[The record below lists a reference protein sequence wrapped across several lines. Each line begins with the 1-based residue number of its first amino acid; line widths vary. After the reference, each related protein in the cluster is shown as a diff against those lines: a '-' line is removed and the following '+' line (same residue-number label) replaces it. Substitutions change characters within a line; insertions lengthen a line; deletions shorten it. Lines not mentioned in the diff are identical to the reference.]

1 MYKRI
6 IVICLTLA
14 IAAATLAC
22 GETEQTTNETDS
34 QSTTAATD
42 SFYDSLDEDYD
53 GYEFTIFN
61 AATQFNCYIRLDF
74 EEQTGET
81 LDDAVYERNSLIE
94 DKLNCVITEYQ
105 FDGGTDWGTMQQNTC
120 SHITQMVMAGDCDYD
135 AAYLPVSF
143 QPGVV
148 TGGYLTD
155 LYPIPELQYGEEW
168 WDNVINDSLTING
181 KLYTASSPLHF
192 MSLDLAWVLLFNQ
205 DKMDELAMEYPY
217 DLVREGKWT
226 LDKFNEYITG
236 VANLNGDS
244 SFTWDPDGSAVY
256 GIAEHTDSPTAFIYS
271 AGNQLLE
278 RDGDTFKFVGDTE
291 RMYNT
296 VDKLR
301 SLFNVSSGNAYQSNA
316 AMETQSGYLYA
327 FSVDRA
333 LFITCELKATLEL
346 RDMNSTFGLLPLPK
360 YDESQPDYITSVNH
374 ITAFLTIPVTQPDM
388 SRAGTILNALTYESW
403 KSVLP
408 IYYDVSVS
416 QKGLRNDDSIEM
428 LDIVRSNR
436 GVQFSEVFGIT
447 TELSTSI
454 QTVVNSNQDTI
465 ASTIAAGIPKVE
477 ENLANVLEAFE

>member
-1 MYKRI
+1 MYKRSI
-6 IVICLTLA
+6 AICLLFA

-22 GETEQTTNETDS
+22 GETEQTTNETDA
-34 QSTTAATD
+34 QSTTAVVD
-42 SFYDSLDEDYD
+42 SFYDNLDEDYD

-155 LYPIPELQYGEEW
+155 LYTIPELQFGEEW

-205 DKMDELAMEYPY
+205 DMMDELAMEYPY

-244 SFTWDPDGSAVY
+244 SFTWDSNGSAVY
-256 GIAEHTDSPTAFIYS
+256 GIAEHTGSPTAFIYS

-278 RDGDTFKFVGDTE
+278 RDGESFKFVGNTE

>member
-1 MYKRI
+1 MYKRSI
-6 IVICLTLA
+6 AICLLFA

-22 GETEQTTNETDS
+22 GETEQTTNETDA
-34 QSTTAATD
+34 QSTTAVVD
-42 SFYDSLDEDYD
+42 SFYDNLDEDYD

-94 DKLNCVITEYQ
+94 DKLNCTITEFQ
-105 FDGGTDWGTMQQNTC
+105 FEGDTGWGTQQQSLCT
-120 SHITQMVMAGDCDYD
+120 HITQMVMAGDCDYD

-155 LYPIPELQYGEEW
+155 LYTIPELQFGEEW

-205 DKMDELAMEYPY
+205 DMMDELGLEYPY

-244 SFTWDPDGSAVY
+244 SFTWDSNGSAVY
-256 GIAEHTDSPTAFIYS
+256 GIAEHTGSPTAFIYS

-278 RDGDTFKFVGDTE
+278 RDGESFKFVGNTE

>member
-1 MYKRI
+1 
-6 IVICLTLA
+6 
-14 IAAATLAC
+14 
-22 GETEQTTNETDS
+22 
-34 QSTTAATD
+34 
-42 SFYDSLDEDYD
+42 
-53 GYEFTIFN
+53 
-61 AATQFNCYIRLDF
+61 
-74 EEQTGET
+74 
-81 LDDAVYERNSLIE
+81 
-94 DKLNCVITEYQ
+94 
-105 FDGGTDWGTMQQNTC
+105 
-120 SHITQMVMAGDCDYD
+120 MVMAGDCDYD

-155 LYPIPELQYGEEW
+155 LYTIPELQFGEEW

-205 DKMDELAMEYPY
+205 DMMDELGLEYPY

-244 SFTWDPDGSAVY
+244 SFTWDSNGSAVY
-256 GIAEHTDSPTAFIYS
+256 GIAEHTGSPTAFIYS

-278 RDGDTFKFVGDTE
+278 RDGESFKFVGNTE

-403 KSVLP
+403 NRCCRFTTMCQFRRKDCATTTQSKCSTSSARIAACSSPRYSESRPSSARQFKRSLTR
-408 IYYDVSVS
+408 IRTQSRRQSTQAYRRSRKTLKRYWKRSNNIFVSV
-416 QKGLRNDDSIEM
+416 
-428 LDIVRSNR
+428 
-436 GVQFSEVFGIT
+436 
-447 TELSTSI
+447 
-454 QTVVNSNQDTI
+454 
-465 ASTIAAGIPKVE
+465 
-477 ENLANVLEAFE
+477 

>member
-1 MYKRI
+1 MYKRSI
-6 IVICLTLA
+6 AICLLFA

-22 GETEQTTNETDS
+22 GETEQTTNETDA
-34 QSTTAATD
+34 QSTTAVVD
-42 SFYDSLDEDYD
+42 SFYDNLDEDYD

-143 QPGVV
+143 QPATV
-148 TGGYLTD
+148 TDGYLAD
-155 LYPIPELQYGEEW
+155 LYTIPELQFGEEW

-205 DKMDELAMEYPY
+205 DMMDELGLEYPY
-217 DLVREGKWT
+217 DIVREGKWT

-244 SFTWDPDGSAVY
+244 SFTWDSNGSAVY
-256 GIAEHTDSPTAFIYS
+256 GIAEHTGSPTAFIYS

-278 RDGDTFKFVGDTE
+278 RDGESFKFVGNTE

-465 ASTIAAGIPKVE
+465 TSTIDAGIPKVE
-477 ENLANVLEAFE
+477 ENLKKVLEAFE